1 MKFVLFSDLHLDAP
15 FVGLGSDNRAA
26 SRRRQALRDT
36 LRNIVKLADQERAD
50 ALLCGGDLYEHRAF
64 TDDTMQFV
72 RHLFAEIQPLP
83 VYLAPGNHDWL
94 GRTSLYERAE
104 WTTNV
109 HVFKSSS
116 LTPVALSD
124 GLTLWGAAH
133 HLPAGT
139 PGFLDGF
146 QTDRGGI
153 NLALFHGSEQGW
165 FSEQGEGKDPH
176 APFDEVQIATA
187 GLHHAFLGHYHRAKA
202 GATHTYPGNP
212 CPLSFGEDPGRGAVV
227 ITVKQDGSVQRE
239 WHQVAACQ
247 VHDLTIDVTDCASSQ
262 DVRDL
267 LASHVQGKVGCAR
280 VTLTGE
286 LSPDAELNRQNLET
300 GTTNLDALVVRL
312 DQVRS
317 AYDIDHLSQEPTVQ
331 GQFVRDVLDAAE
343 LDDEQRRRVLTTG
356 LRGLAGR
363 TDLEVG

>member
-15 FVGLGSDNRAA
+15 FVGLGSGNRAA

-36 LRNIVKLADQERAD
+36 LGNIVTLAGQEQAD
-50 ALLCGGDLYEHRAF
+50 ALLCGGDLYEHEAF

-72 RHLFAEIQPLP
+72 RHLFAELQPLP

-94 GRTSLYERAE
+94 GRSSLYERAE
-104 WTTNV
+104 WTPNV

-116 LTPVALSD
+116 LTPVTLDD

-133 HLPAGT
+133 LRPAGT
-139 PGFLDGF
+139 SGFLDGF
-146 QTDRGGI
+146 QVDRDGI
-153 NLALFHGSEQGW
+153 NLALFHGAERGW
-165 FSEQGEGKDPH
+165 FSQQDEGKDLH
-176 APFDEVQIATA
+176 APFDEVQIAAA
-187 GLHHAFLGHYHRAKA
+187 GLYHAFLGHYHRAKA

-212 CPLSFGEDPGRGAVV
+212 CPLKFGEDPGRGAVV
-227 ITVKQDGSVQRE
+227 ITVQQDGRVQRE

-247 VHDLTIDVTDCASSQ
+247 VHDLTTDVTGCSSSQ
-262 DVRDL
+262 DVRHL
-267 LASHVQGKVGCAR
+267 VTSSVQGMKGCAR

-286 LSPDAELNRQNLET
+286 LSPAAELNRQNLET
-300 GTTNLDALVVRL
+300 VTTNLDALVVRL

-317 AYDIDHLSQEPTVQ
+317 AYDIDHLSQEPTVR
-331 GQFVRDVLDAAE
+331 GQFVQDVQAAPE
-343 LDDEQRRRVLTTG
+343 LNDEQRRRVLITG
-356 LRGLAGR
+356 LRALDGR